1 MPDDPHEECDGH
13 DGQEHPQSNRRVEAE
28 LGVRHGD
35 TTRRD
40 LALDLPLCDLA
51 NWLILHR
58 SVP

>member
-35 TTRRD
+35 TARG
-40 LALDLPLCDLA
+40 DLPALA
-51 NWLILHR
+51 FAIFGVFYR
-58 SVP
+58 FGKT